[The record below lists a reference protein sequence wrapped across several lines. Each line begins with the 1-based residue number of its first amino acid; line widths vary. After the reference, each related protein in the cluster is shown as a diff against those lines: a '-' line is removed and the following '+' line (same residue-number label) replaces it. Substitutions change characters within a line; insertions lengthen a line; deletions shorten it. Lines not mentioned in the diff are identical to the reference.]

1 MEYINSYNPNF
12 IKPLDFYITDIH
24 FKNNNI
30 YLDGVKNYDD
40 LLNRLINYTIEHCIN
55 KPIQNNKRIINN
67 NNNEINNMSIISENR
82 LFKKKDDKPI
92 KIESITLDD
101 SNIKNND
108 ILLNQK
114 IINSIIGNNQD
125 LNKNK
130 TYSQELIEDITF
142 LINNSKEI
150 ENLLSDKGR
159 VNPTNQ
165 FFQNNNQHKVDM
177 KYEEKIFFLEKQ
189 ISKINNEK
197 IQLENQIF
205 ELKNL
210 MNQFQLNYASVSP
223 LSEEENDLLI
233 KPNKVKKI
241 NDEVSDQINQLF
253 SNKLFNEC
261 YELWK
266 KYNFQLLTNLSNER
280 SFEILVYLL
289 KLKDRNNKKEN
300 KKNNE
305 DINIINNLSNEAK
318 KKNCEIVELLSNIEL
333 YRVKLC
339 ESELKL
345 NDLKNIINNLIEENN
360 ELSIQN
366 QQLKDLI
373 QNNY

>member
-1 MEYINSYNPNF
+1 MEYINNYNPNY

-55 KPIQNNKRIINN
+55 KPVRTNNIITNH
-67 NNNEINNMSIISENR
+67 NNEKNTIPLISENR
-82 LFKKKDDKPI
+82 LFKKEDEKPI
-92 KIESITLDD
+92 KMQFIKLDD

-108 ILLNQK
+108 LLLNQK

-223 LSEEENDLLI
+223 LSEEENNLLI
-233 KPNKVKKI
+233 KPNKVEKI
-241 NDEVSDQINQLF
+241 NDEISDQINQLF

-366 QQLKDLI
+366 QQLKELI

>member
-1 MEYINSYNPNF
+1 MEYINNYNPNY

-55 KPIQNNKRIINN
+55 KPIRTNNIITNH
-67 NNNEINNMSIISENR
+67 NNEKNTIPLISENR
-82 LFKKKDDKPI
+82 LFKKEDEKPI
-92 KIESITLDD
+92 KMQSIKLDD

-108 ILLNQK
+108 LLLNQK

-233 KPNKVKKI
+233 KPNKVEKI
-241 NDEVSDQINQLF
+241 NDEISDQINQLF

-366 QQLKDLI
+366 QQLKELI

>member
-114 IINSIIGNNQD
+114 VINSIIKKDENINN
-125 LNKNK
+125 NK
-130 TYSQELIEDITF
+130 TYSQELIGDINL
-142 LINNSKEI
+142 LIMNAKEI
-150 ENLLSDKGR
+150 ENCILDKGII
-159 VNPTNQ
+159 NQ
-165 FFQNNNQHKVDM
+165 TKQFNQNNNQHKIDM

-197 IQLENQIF
+197 IQLENQIL
-205 ELKNL
+205 ELKKL
-210 MNQFQLNYASVSP
+210 MNQFQLNYASFSH
-223 LSEEENDLLI
+223 LSEEENDLII
-233 KPNKVKKI
+233 KPNKVEKI
-241 NDEVSDQINQLF
+241 NDEVSEQINQLF

-305 DINIINNLSNEAK
+305 DININNNLSDEAR

-366 QQLKDLI
+366 QQLKELI

>member
-1 MEYINSYNPNF
+1 MEYINNYNPNY

-40 LLNRLINYTIEHCIN
+40 LINRLINYANEQCIN
-55 KPIQNNKRIINN
+55 KPIRTNKLITNHN
-67 NNNEINNMSIISENR
+67 YKTNNMPLIAENR
-82 LFKKKDDKPI
+82 LFKKEDEKPI
-92 KIESITLDD
+92 KIHSIQLDD

-108 ILLNQK
+108 LLLNQN
-114 IINSIIGNNQD
+114 IINSIIQNNEE
-125 LNKNK
+125 LNNNK
-130 TYSQELIEDITF
+130 TYSQALIEDITF

-150 ENLLSDKGR
+150 ENLISDKGR
-159 VNPTNQ
+159 INPTKE

-223 LSEEENDLLI
+223 LSEEENNLLI
-233 KPNKVKKI
+233 KPNKVEKI
-241 NDEVSDQINQLF
+241 NDEISDQINQLF

-366 QQLKDLI
+366 QQLKELI

>member
-40 LLNRLINYTIEHCIN
+40 LFNRLINYTIEHCIN
-55 KPIQNNKRIINN
+55 KPIKYNSKLETENSILKKQDENFIKVNSINSDDSNKINQNLLINPNKENNENHTINN
-67 NNNEINNMSIISENR
+67 NNFNNRN
-82 LFKKKDDKPI
+82 FTK
-92 KIESITLDD
+92 
-101 SNIKNND
+101 
-108 ILLNQK
+108 
-114 IINSIIGNNQD
+114 
-125 LNKNK
+125 
-130 TYSQELIEDITF
+130 ELIEDINF
-142 LINNSKEI
+142 MINNSKEI

-159 VNPTNQ
+159 VNLNNKLK
-165 FFQNNNQHKVDM
+165 NNNQHLVNM

-197 IQLENQIF
+197 VNLENQIY

-210 MNQFQLNYASVSP
+210 MNQFQLNYSSISP
-223 LSEEENDLLI
+223 LFEEENDSLL
-233 KPNKVKKI
+233 KPNKIQKI
-241 NDEVSDQINQLF
+241 NSEISDQINQLF

-261 YELWK
+261 YDLWK
-266 KYNFQLLTNLSNER
+266 KYNFQLLTNSSVDRN
-280 SFEILVYLL
+280 FEILVYLL
-289 KLKDRNNKKEN
+289 KLKDRNNKKN
-300 KKNNE
+300 KNY
-305 DINIINNLSNEAK
+305 DNNLSNEAK

-366 QQLKDLI
+366 QQLKELI

>member
-1 MEYINSYNPNF
+1 MQS
-12 IKPLDFYITDIH
+12 IK
-24 FKNNNI
+24 
-30 YLDGVKNYDD
+30 
-40 LLNRLINYTIEHCIN
+40 
-55 KPIQNNKRIINN
+55 
-67 NNNEINNMSIISENR
+67 
-82 LFKKKDDKPI
+82 
-92 KIESITLDD
+92 LDD

-108 ILLNQK
+108 LLLNQK

-223 LSEEENDLLI
+223 LSEEENNLLI
-233 KPNKVKKI
+233 KPNKVEKI
-241 NDEVSDQINQLF
+241 NDEISDQINQLF

-266 KYNFQLLTNLSNER
+266 KYNFQLLTNLSYER

-305 DINIINNLSNEAK
+305 DININNNLSDEAR

-366 QQLKDLI
+366 QQLKELI

>member
-1 MEYINSYNPNF
+1 MEYINNYNPNY

-55 KPIQNNKRIINN
+55 KPVRTNNIITNH
-67 NNNEINNMSIISENR
+67 NNEKNTIPLISENR
-82 LFKKKDDKPI
+82 LFKKEDEKPI
-92 KIESITLDD
+92 KMQSIKLDD

-108 ILLNQK
+108 LLLNQK

-223 LSEEENDLLI
+223 LSEEENNLLI
-233 KPNKVKKI
+233 KPNKVEKI
-241 NDEVSDQINQLF
+241 NDEISEQINQLF

-305 DINIINNLSNEAK
+305 DININNNLSDEAR

-366 QQLKDLI
+366 QQLKELI

>member
-1 MEYINSYNPNF
+1 M
-12 IKPLDFYITDIH
+12 
-24 FKNNNI
+24 
-30 YLDGVKNYDD
+30 
-40 LLNRLINYTIEHCIN
+40 
-55 KPIQNNKRIINN
+55 
-67 NNNEINNMSIISENR
+67 
-82 LFKKKDDKPI
+82 
-92 KIESITLDD
+92 
-101 SNIKNND
+101 
-108 ILLNQK
+108 
-114 IINSIIGNNQD
+114 INSIIGNNQD

-233 KPNKVKKI
+233 KPNKVEKI
-241 NDEVSDQINQLF
+241 NDEI
-253 SNKLFNEC
+253 
-261 YELWK
+261 
-266 KYNFQLLTNLSNER
+266 
-280 SFEILVYLL
+280 SFF
-289 KLKDRNNKKEN
+289 K
-300 KKNNE
+300 
-305 DINIINNLSNEAK
+305 
-318 KKNCEIVELLSNIEL
+318 
-333 YRVKLC
+333 
-339 ESELKL
+339 
-345 NDLKNIINNLIEENN
+345 
-360 ELSIQN
+360 
-366 QQLKDLI
+366 
-373 QNNY
+373 

>member
-1 MEYINSYNPNF
+1 MEYINNYNPNY

-55 KPIQNNKRIINN
+55 KPVRTNNIITNH
-67 NNNEINNMSIISENR
+67 NNEKNTIPLISENR
-82 LFKKKDDKPI
+82 LFKKEDEKPI
-92 KIESITLDD
+92 KMQSIKLDD

-108 ILLNQK
+108 LLLNQK

-280 SFEILVYLL
+280 CFEILVYLL

-366 QQLKDLI
+366 QQLKELI

>member
-1 MEYINSYNPNF
+1 MEYINNYNPNY

-40 LLNRLINYTIEHCIN
+40 LINRLINYANEQCIN
-55 KPIQNNKRIINN
+55 KPIRTNKLITNHN
-67 NNNEINNMSIISENR
+67 YKTNNMPLIAENR
-82 LFKKKDDKPI
+82 LFKKEDEKPI
-92 KIESITLDD
+92 KIHSIQLDD

-108 ILLNQK
+108 LLLNQN
-114 IINSIIGNNQD
+114 IINSIIQNNEE
-125 LNKNK
+125 LNNNK
-130 TYSQELIEDITF
+130 TYSQALIEDITF

-150 ENLLSDKGR
+150 ENLISDKGR
-159 VNPTNQ
+159 INPTKEL
-165 FFQNNNQHKVDM
+165 FQNNNQHKVDM

-280 SFEILVYLL
+280 CFEILVYLL

-305 DINIINNLSNEAK
+305 DININNNLSDEAR

-360 ELSIQN
+360 ELNIQN

>member
-1 MEYINSYNPNF
+1 MEYINNYNPNY

-55 KPIQNNKRIINN
+55 KPVRTNNIITNH
-67 NNNEINNMSIISENR
+67 NNEKNTIPLISENR
-82 LFKKKDDKPI
+82 LFKKEDEKPI
-92 KIESITLDD
+92 KMQSIKLDD

-108 ILLNQK
+108 LLLNQK

-223 LSEEENDLLI
+223 LSEEENNLLI
-233 KPNKVKKI
+233 KPNKVEKI
-241 NDEVSDQINQLF
+241 NDEISDQINQLF

-366 QQLKDLI
+366 QQLKELI

>member
-1 MEYINSYNPNF
+1 MEYINNYNPNY

-55 KPIQNNKRIINN
+55 KPVRTNNIITNH
-67 NNNEINNMSIISENR
+67 NNEKNTMPLISENR
-82 LFKKKDDKPI
+82 LFKKEDEKPI
-92 KIESITLDD
+92 KMQSIKLDD

-108 ILLNQK
+108 LLLNQK

-233 KPNKVKKI
+233 KPNKVEKI
-241 NDEVSDQINQLF
+241 NDEISEQINQLF

-366 QQLKDLI
+366 QQLKELI

>member
-1 MEYINSYNPNF
+1 MEYINNYNPNY

-55 KPIQNNKRIINN
+55 KPIRTNNIITNH
-67 NNNEINNMSIISENR
+67 NNEKNTIPLISENR
-82 LFKKKDDKPI
+82 LFKKEDEKPI
-92 KIESITLDD
+92 KMQSIKLDD

-108 ILLNQK
+108 LLLNQK

-159 VNPTNQ
+159 VNLNNKLK
-165 FFQNNNQHKVDM
+165 NNNQHLVNM

-197 IQLENQIF
+197 VNLENQIY

-210 MNQFQLNYASVSP
+210 MNQFQLNYSSISP
-223 LSEEENDLLI
+223 LFEEENDSLL
-233 KPNKVKKI
+233 KPNKIQKI
-241 NDEVSDQINQLF
+241 NSEISDQINQLF

-261 YELWK
+261 YDLWK
-266 KYNFQLLTNLSNER
+266 KYNFQLLTNSSVDRN
-280 SFEILVYLL
+280 FEILVYLL
-289 KLKDRNNKKEN
+289 KLKDRNNKKN
-300 KKNNE
+300 KNY
-305 DINIINNLSNEAK
+305 DNNLSNEAK

-333 YRVKLC
+333 YRVKLY
-339 ESELKL
+339 ENELKL
-345 NDLKNIINNLIEENN
+345 NELKNYIANLIEQNN
-360 ELSIQN
+360 ELNKQN
-366 QQLKDLI
+366 NQLKEII

>member
-1 MEYINSYNPNF
+1 MEYINNYNPNY

-55 KPIQNNKRIINN
+55 KPIRTNNIITNH
-67 NNNEINNMSIISENR
+67 NNEKNTIPLISENR
-82 LFKKKDDKPI
+82 LFKKEDENPI
-92 KIESITLDD
+92 KMQSIKLDD

-108 ILLNQK
+108 LLLNQK

-233 KPNKVKKI
+233 KPNKVEKI
-241 NDEVSDQINQLF
+241 NDEISEQINQLF

-366 QQLKDLI
+366 QQLKELI

>member
-1 MEYINSYNPNF
+1 MEYINNYNPNY

-40 LLNRLINYTIEHCIN
+40 LINRLINYANEQCIN
-55 KPIQNNKRIINN
+55 KPIRTNKLITNHN
-67 NNNEINNMSIISENR
+67 YKTNNMPLIAENR
-82 LFKKKDDKPI
+82 LFKKEDEKPI
-92 KIESITLDD
+92 KIHSIQLDD

-108 ILLNQK
+108 LLLNQN
-114 IINSIIGNNQD
+114 IINSINQNNEEQ
-125 LNKNK
+125 NNNK
-130 TYSQELIEDITF
+130 TYSQALIEDITF

-150 ENLLSDKGR
+150 ENLISDKGR
-159 VNPTNQ
+159 INPTKEL
-165 FFQNNNQHKVDM
+165 FQNNNQHKVDM

-280 SFEILVYLL
+280 CFEILVYLL

-305 DINIINNLSNEAK
+305 DINININLSNEAK

>member
-1 MEYINSYNPNF
+1 M
-12 IKPLDFYITDIH
+12 PLIA
-24 FKNNNI
+24 
-30 YLDGVKNYDD
+30 
-40 LLNRLINYTIEHCIN
+40 
-55 KPIQNNKRIINN
+55 
-67 NNNEINNMSIISENR
+67 ENR
-82 LFKKKDDKPI
+82 LFKKEDEKPI
-92 KIESITLDD
+92 KIHSIQLDD

-108 ILLNQK
+108 LLLNQN
-114 IINSIIGNNQD
+114 IINSINQNNEEQ
-125 LNKNK
+125 NNNK
-130 TYSQELIEDITF
+130 TYSQALIEDITF

-150 ENLLSDKGR
+150 ENLISDKGR
-159 VNPTNQ
+159 INPTKE

-197 IQLENQIF
+197 IQLENQIL
-205 ELKNL
+205 ELKKL
-210 MNQFQLNYASVSP
+210 MNQFQLNYASFSH
-223 LSEEENDLLI
+223 LSEEENDLII
-233 KPNKVKKI
+233 KPNKVEKI
-241 NDEVSDQINQLF
+241 NDEVSEQINQLF

-266 KYNFQLLTNLSNER
+266 KYNFQLLTNLSYER

-305 DINIINNLSNEAK
+305 DININNNLSDEAR

>member
-1 MEYINSYNPNF
+1 MEYINNYNPNY

-55 KPIQNNKRIINN
+55 KPVRTNNIITNH
-67 NNNEINNMSIISENR
+67 NNEKNTMPLISENR
-82 LFKKKDDKPI
+82 LFKKEDEKPI
-92 KIESITLDD
+92 KMQSIKLDD

-108 ILLNQK
+108 LLLNQK

-159 VNPTNQ
+159 INPTNQ

-233 KPNKVKKI
+233 KPNKVEKI
-241 NDEVSDQINQLF
+241 NDEISEQINQLF

-366 QQLKDLI
+366 QQLKELI

>member
-114 IINSIIGNNQD
+114 VINSIIKKDENINN
-125 LNKNK
+125 NK
-130 TYSQELIEDITF
+130 TYSQELIGDINL
-142 LINNSKEI
+142 LIMNAKEI
-150 ENLLSDKGR
+150 ENCILDKGII
-159 VNPTNQ
+159 NQ
-165 FFQNNNQHKVDM
+165 TKQFNQNNNQHKIDM

-197 IQLENQIF
+197 IQLENQIL
-205 ELKNL
+205 ELKKL
-210 MNQFQLNYASVSP
+210 MNQFQLNYASFSH
-223 LSEEENDLLI
+223 LSEEENDLII
-233 KPNKVKKI
+233 KPNKVEKI
-241 NDEVSDQINQLF
+241 NDEVSEQINQLF

-266 KYNFQLLTNLSNER
+266 KYNFQLLTNLSYER

-305 DINIINNLSNEAK
+305 DININNNLSDEAR

>member
-1 MEYINSYNPNF
+1 MEYINNYNPNY

-55 KPIQNNKRIINN
+55 KPVRTNNIITNH
-67 NNNEINNMSIISENR
+67 NNEKNTMPLISENR
-82 LFKKKDDKPI
+82 LFKKEDEKPI
-92 KIESITLDD
+92 KMQSIKLDD

-108 ILLNQK
+108 LLLNQK

-233 KPNKVKKI
+233 KPNKVEKI
-241 NDEVSDQINQLF
+241 NDEISDQINQLF

-318 KKNCEIVELLSNIEL
+318 KK
-333 YRVKLC
+333 KL
-339 ESELKL
+339 
-345 NDLKNIINNLIEENN
+345 
-360 ELSIQN
+360 
-366 QQLKDLI
+366 
-373 QNNY
+373 

>member
-1 MEYINSYNPNF
+1 MEYINNYNPNY

-55 KPIQNNKRIINN
+55 KPVRTNNIITNH
-67 NNNEINNMSIISENR
+67 NNEKNTIPLISENR
-82 LFKKKDDKPI
+82 LFKKEDEKPI
-92 KIESITLDD
+92 KMQSIKLDD

-108 ILLNQK
+108 LLLNQK

-210 MNQFQLNYASVSP
+210 MNQFQLNYASFSH
-223 LSEEENDLLI
+223 LSEEENDLII
-233 KPNKVKKI
+233 KPNKVEKI
-241 NDEVSDQINQLF
+241 NDEVSEQINQLF

-266 KYNFQLLTNLSNER
+266 KYNFQLLTNLSYER

-345 NDLKNIINNLIEENN
+345 NDLKNIIYNLIEENN

-366 QQLKDLI
+366 QQLKELI